1 MKRAVQ
7 MRNDFVVI
15 VLCHLRP
22 FKTTTPDTLR
32 KSGYTGNII
41 LLLDDEDTTY
51 PQYVE
56 QFPEYKIELYN
67 KDEYMRMFDAMDN
80 FKSKRCAVYARNACF
95 DIAKRNGY
103 KYFCQMDDDYTTI
116 PYRYMRDGKLY
127 RNNAVNLDEVFNA
140 YIEFMCTNEN
150 INAVAFAEP
159 GDFVGGCGSNL
170 NKKYFLRKCMGSWI
184 CCVDRRFE
192 FSGTM
197 NDDVTTYSSFGS
209 RGKMFFTFNFI
220 MIDTPATQSVKGGMT
235 DIYLSVGTY
244 TKTFYTVLACPSFVR
259 VGIFGDRHYRI
270 HHNFN
275 WEYAVPKIVSS
286 RYKRE

>member
-1 MKRAVQ
+1 MERKMQ
-7 MRNDFVVI
+7 LSDFVVI

-22 FKTTTPDTLR
+22 NDTTTPATLR
-32 KSGYTGNII
+32 KFGYTGDII

-51 PQYVE
+51 DKYVE
-56 QFPEYKIELYN
+56 NFPEYKIERYS
-67 KDEYMRMFDAMDN
+67 KDEYMRKFDAMDN
-80 FKSKRCAVYARNACF
+80 FSNKKCAVYARNACF
-95 DIAKRNGY
+95 DVAERNGY
-103 KYFCQMDDDYTTI
+103 KCFCQMDDDYTTI
-116 PYRYMRDGKLY
+116 PYRYMKNGKLY
-127 RNNAVNLDEVFNA
+127 RSNEVALDAVFSA
-140 YIEFMCTNEN
+140 YIEFMDSSED

-170 NKKYFLRKCMGSWI
+170 NKKGFLRKCMGSWI
-184 CCVDRRFE
+184 CFVDRRFA
-192 FSGTM
+192 FTGTM
-197 NDDVTTYSSFGS
+197 NDDVTTYSVLGS

-244 TKTFYTVLACPSFVR
+244 TKTFYTVLACPSFVK

-275 WEYAVPKIVSS
+275 WDCAVPKIVSS
-286 RYKRE
+286 RYKRQ

>member
-1 MKRAVQ
+1 MPD
-7 MRNDFVVI
+7 MSDFVVI
-15 VLCHLRP
+15 VLCHKRP
-22 FKTTTPDTLR
+22 YDTTTPSTLR
-32 KSGYTGNII
+32 KFGYTGNII
-41 LLLDDEDTTY
+41 LLLDDEDDTY
-51 PQYVE
+51 PLYVE
-56 QFPEYKIELYN
+56 NFPDLLIERYS
-67 KDEYMRMFDAMDN
+67 KDEYMQKYDAMDN
-80 FKSKRCAVYARNACF
+80 FNNKKCAVYARNACF
-95 DIAKRNGY
+95 DVAVKNGY

-116 PYRYMRDGKLY
+116 PYRFMKDNKLY
-127 RNNAVNLDEVFNA
+127 RSNDVVLDKVFDA
-140 YIEFMCTNEN
+140 YLDFLNVSDE

-170 NKKYFLRKCMGSWI
+170 NKKSFLRKCMGSWI
-184 CCVDRRFE
+184 CSVDKRFS

-197 NDDVTTYSSFGS
+197 NDDVTTYSCYGA

-244 TKTFYTVLACPSFVR
+244 TKTFYTVMACPSFVK

-275 WEYAVPKIVSS
+275 WEAAVPKIVSS
-286 RYKRE
+286 RYRRDS